1 MATEAPPIP
10 VDLDSRSR
18 ALQLLEKIPDLDLR
32 RACVSSLGTHAT
44 MNQMVKV
51 FHQLYGLPILDP
63 KDAKEFFGHISK
75 ERLAMRFGLI
85 IEEFMELCEAMD
97 IRADINF
104 HYLDEDGLWTKAMS
118 QLEVATADAGHDL
131 DGTIIAG
138 HKGEYTILLDH
149 NRLADEQV
157 HAIAR
162 QRAQDAIENTDE
174 RNMAEVADACFDLKY
189 VIIGFEYEVGI
200 EPQFCALEGHAANLS
215 KLGADGKPIYRED
228 GKVMKGPFYFK
239 ADMRKP
245 LGAWGMQL

>member
-1 MATEAPPIP
+1 MTTEAPAIP
-10 VDLDSRSR
+10 TELNSRER
-18 ALQLLEKIPDLDLR
+18 ALALIEKIPDLDLR
-32 RACVSSLGTHAT
+32 RACVSSLGNHAT

-51 FHQLYGLPILDP
+51 FHQVYGLPILEP
-63 KDAKEFFGHISK
+63 KDAREFFGHISK

-118 QLEVATADAGHDL
+118 NVESEAFE
-131 DGTIIAG
+131 
-138 HKGEYTILLDH
+138 KGQSVEGVDYIEGRYVVLDH

-162 QRAQDAIENTDE
+162 QRAADAIENTDE